1 MAEEKEA
8 KVLAVH
14 LVETIVWVIK
24 FPKKRNKVKKECIA
38 FLTILIFYNALL
50 IKQAL

>member
-1 MAEEKEA
+1 MPEEKEA

-24 FPKKRNKVKKECIA
+24 FPRKRNLKECIV
-38 FLTILIFYNALL
+38 FLTILIFYKFFLIRRAL
-50 IKQAL
+50 